1 MSTVRRSFRKRHQWH
16 AWSGEIADLERLGRI
31 VEELHST
38 WLKERESEEAQRSA
52 ATKEAGAINVV
63 GNSNHVF
70 ITSGENEVYPFV
82 GLIAEDEDEVA
93 GPISEVLPE
102 VDRRSVAGLKFV
114 ATLWPSERFSVS
126 FARDASEAVV
136 VEVSSQRTG
145 WAKQAYARLADEVE
159 KGVPRWA
166 SLRSDN
172 SRFGLAVFAAA
183 AAATF
188 IGLVLP
194 KSNGWDVRVAVGGL
208 AFILTWP
215 IFYMQRLHKWIFPGF
230 ELLGEGSQSSGSR
243 RLVTLFL
250 LGASIPIGILVN
262 AVS

>member
-16 AWSGEIADLERLGRI
+16 AWSGEVADLERLGRI

-38 WLKERESEEAQRSA
+38 WLKEREYEEGQRREA
-52 ATKEAGAINVV
+52 IKEAGAINVV
-63 GNSNHVF
+63 GDSNHVF
-70 ITSGENEVYPFV
+70 ISSSDNEVYPFV
-82 GLIAEDEDEVA
+82 GLVVEDEDEVS
-93 GPISEVLPE
+93 GPIFEVLPE
-102 VDRRSVAGLKFV
+102 VDRRSVVGLKFV
-114 ATLWPSERFSVS
+114 ATLWPSERFSVT
-126 FARDASEAVV
+126 FARNASEAVV

-172 SRFGLAVFAAA
+172 SRVGLAVLAAVA
-183 AAATF
+183 TATF
-188 IGLVLP
+188 TGLVLP
-194 KSNGWDVRVAVGGL
+194 KSNGWDVRVAVGIL
-208 AFILTWP
+208 AFSLTWP
-215 IFYMQRLHKWIFPGF
+215 ILQIQRLHRWIFPGF
-230 ELLGEGSQSSGSR
+230 ELVGEGSQSSGSR

-250 LGASIPIGILVN
+250 LGASIPIGVLVN